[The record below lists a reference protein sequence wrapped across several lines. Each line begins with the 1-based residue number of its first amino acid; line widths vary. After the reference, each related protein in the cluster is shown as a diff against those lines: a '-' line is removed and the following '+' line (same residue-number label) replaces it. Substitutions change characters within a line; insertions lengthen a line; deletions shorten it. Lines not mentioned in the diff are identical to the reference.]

1 MKKQLFLLLW
11 LIVSCSAYSQRTEYR
26 KVYLSIS
33 GGLDFPIGQSD
44 TKLFDS
50 DFILPF
56 AKNGWGGSFEGAY
69 FFTPNYGVGV
79 KYHLYLADYKKKSL
93 SQILWDVNENIK
105 HVPIDKFTTIRFDE
119 MTHYVGPA
127 LFGRWIFGKTRWSAL
142 ANVGVGCVYNK
153 LSKIK
158 QKIDYGPLKIDY
170 GILWFG
176 QFPYPERRG
185 FAISPGTTF
194 GATCSAGINYQIIP
208 AIGIHVSV
216 NGMFASISK
225 INTDESITPDFSRK
239 LNRIGLAA
247 GLNCSF

>member
-1 MKKQLFLLLW
+1 
-11 LIVSCSAYSQRTEYR
+11 
-26 KVYLSIS
+26 
-33 GGLDFPIGQSD
+33 
-44 TKLFDS
+44 
-50 DFILPF
+50 
-56 AKNGWGGSFEGAY
+56 
-69 FFTPNYGVGV
+69 
-79 KYHLYLADYKKKSL
+79 
-93 SQILWDVNENIK
+93 
-105 HVPIDKFTTIRFDE
+105 
-119 MTHYVGPA
+119 PA
-127 LFGRWIFGKTRWSAL
+127 FFGRWIFGKTRWSAL

-158 QKIDYGPLKIDY
+158 QKIDYGLPLN
-170 GILWFG
+170 IL
-176 QFPYPERRG
+176 FPYPERRR

-225 INTDESITPDFSRK
+225 INTDESITIDFSRK